1 MREREKKKEKKPH
14 ALTTMKYEK
23 TSTAV
28 ALLQQKEKQ

>member
-1 MREREKKKEKKPH
+1 MRERGKKKKEKKTH

-28 ALLQQKEKQ
+28 ALLQ

>member
-1 MREREKKKEKKPH
+1 MREKEKKRKKKKTH

-28 ALLQQKEKQ
+28 ALLQ